1 MKRTSE
7 KGKALIKDFEGV
19 VLKVYPDPAT
29 GGEPWTAGVG
39 HTGPDVKPGMKVTRE
54 MADAWLAADL
64 KKFEDVVNKAAPVAT
79 QDQFDAMVS
88 LCFNIGPG
96 NFLKSTL
103 LKKHKAGLYGGA
115 ADQFAVWNK
124 AAGKI
129 MAGLTRRRAAEARL
143 YRGLA

>member
-1 MKRTSE
+1 MKTSE
-7 KGKALIKDFEGV
+7 KGRALIKDFEGV
-19 VLKVYPDPAT
+19 VLKVYADPAT

-54 MADAWLAADL
+54 MAEAWLTADL
-64 KKFEDVVNKAAPVAT
+64 AKFEKVVADAAPVAT

-88 LCFNIGPG
+88 LCFNIGSG

-103 LKKHKAGLYGGA
+103 LQKHRAGLYGAA
-115 ADQFAVWNK
+115 ADQFAVWNR
-124 AAGKI
+124 AAGKV

-143 YRGLA
+143 YRGRR

>member
-1 MKRTSE
+1 MKTSE
-7 KGKALIKDFEGV
+7 KGRKLIKDFEGV

-54 MADAWLAADL
+54 LADAWLTADL
-64 KKFEDVVNKAAPVAT
+64 AKFEKVVGGAAPVAT
-79 QDQFDAMVS
+79 QNQFDAMVS

-96 NFLKSTL
+96 NFLRSTL
-103 LKKHKAGLYGGA
+103 LKKHKAGLYGA
-115 ADQFAVWNK
+115 AAAQFAVWNR

-129 MAGLTRRRAAEARL
+129 MAGLTRRRAAEAEL
-143 YRGLA
+143 YRS

>member
-1 MKRTSE
+1 MKTSE
-7 KGKALIKDFEGV
+7 KGRNLIKDFEGV
-19 VLKVYPDPAT
+19 ILKVYADPAT

-64 KKFEDVVNKAAPVAT
+64 AKFEAVVAKAAPVVA
-79 QDQFDAMVS
+79 QNQFDAMVS

-103 LKKHKAGLYGGA
+103 LKKHKAGLYGAA
-115 ADQFAVWNK
+115 ADQFAVWNR

-129 MAGLTRRRAAEARL
+129 MAGLTRRRAAEAKL
-143 YRGLA
+143 YRGQA